1 MGYLGDL
8 WKKYTPSQIISTSMI
23 QIILNSDPSIYLVP
37 QPLVYTQEYFGIY
50 VTKRFAM

>member
-23 QIILNSDPSIYLVP
+23 QIFSNSDPSIYLVP